1 MKKLS
6 LLFVFLMMASC
17 NNTAVQ
23 KVADS
28 MSPDAEIIEVEK
40 KAGYLKAGDS
50 QYDLSLGD
58 QAAVDI
64 WDKYIEAHNNQ
75 DLEAI
80 MAMES
85 ETIKILGPDGVLTEG

>member
-6 LLFVFLMMASC
+6 LLFAFLMMASC

-50 QYDLSLGD
+50 Q
-58 QAAVDI
+58 
-64 WDKYIEAHNNQ
+64 
-75 DLEAI
+75 
-80 MAMES
+80 
-85 ETIKILGPDGVLTEG
+85 